1 MEFISR
7 FLKEVN
13 ARKRRAL
20 AVSDAIGV
28 MVALIVIGALVATAF
43 DGIEAWTPTD
53 PALTAIKPL
62 LLILGVISLAYAVGG
77 KVLHK

>member
-1 MEFISR
+1 MGLIKFV
-7 FLKEVN
+7 K
-13 ARKRRAL
+13 RKGV
-20 AVSDAIGV
+20 AVADAISS

-62 LLILGVISLAYAVGG
+62 LLILGVIGLAYSVGG
-77 KVLHK
+77 KVLHD